1 MVKVVVADVTSGNAP
16 PLQAEDVSVPLN
28 LNKAIW
34 RATAVCGGTDHHR
47 CAEMSRVVDFCQNCL
62 HAFLDYETTKT
73 LVIPNLRV
81 GCIFRFIQILIL
93 LYVVGWV
100 KVWRGMMNTRQLQG
114 SFWSCCLLTVTG
126 TFVWW
131 GSPTRRTIL
140 SSAPWPPKWKD
151 SPSPTVLT
159 WMPGSGMWQI
169 M

>member
-1 MVKVVVADVTSGNAP
+1 MKVVVADVTSVKAP
-16 PLQAEDVSVPLN
+16 APQADDVSVPPH

-34 RATAVCGGTDHHR
+34 RATVACGATDHHW

-100 KVWRGMMNTRQLQG
+100 KVWRGLMNTRQLQG
-114 SFWSCCLLTVTG
+114 PFGSCHLLTLTG

-131 GSPTRRTIL
+131 GSPTRRRIL

-151 SPSPTVLT
+151 SPSPTLLT